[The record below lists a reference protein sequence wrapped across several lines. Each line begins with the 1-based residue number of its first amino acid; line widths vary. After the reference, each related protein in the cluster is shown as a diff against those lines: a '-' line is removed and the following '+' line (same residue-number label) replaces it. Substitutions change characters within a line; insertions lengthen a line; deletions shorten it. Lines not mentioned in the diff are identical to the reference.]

1 MGKLNISNEVSM
13 MQRHLF
19 PAGSALLL
27 LFTLFSASP
36 APAAPPPA
44 DFRALVKAAIPA
56 VVNVS
61 TERTEDVRSLGN
73 PFDFFRGH
81 PDMERFFGPFEDFYN
96 RGAPTRPRTSHSLGS
111 GFIISSDGY
120 IVTNNHVV
128 EGADAVT
135 VHLGGKNKEDAKYT
149 AELVGTDPETDL
161 ALLKISEN
169 NLPFLSFGDSEV
181 LEVGE
186 WVLAM
191 GSPLGLDHTVTA
203 GIVSAKSRNI
213 QSGSYDDFLQTD
225 ASINRGNSGGPLLNM
240 NGEVVGI
247 NTAIA
252 QRAQGIGFAIPS
264 GMAKR
269 IISDLKDHKKVN
281 RGWLGVTIQNV
292 DGAMAKA
299 LGMKDN
305 NGALVNTVHPDQPA
319 AAAGIKEGDVII
331 AVNKEKIK
339 NTEQL
344 LRTVA
349 LLPPGGAA
357 QITVWRDAAEV
368 NVTLTVAERGSGLSA
383 AGTKGD
389 KSAPS
394 GENPLGL
401 KVRPVTQDDMRRFNL
416 NSTAGLLIVSVEE
429 KGPAA
434 KAGLQTGDVV
444 TAVNMRAVQSTPEFD
459 AEISK
464 AGKQRGAVVLH
475 ISRQGRVFF
484 KAIELSKNK

>member
-1 MGKLNISNEVSM
+1 MIK
-13 MQRHLF
+13 RCLF
-19 PAGSALLL
+19 PASAALLL
-27 LFTLFSASP
+27 LLALFSASP
-36 APAAPPPA
+36 VPAAPAA
-44 DFRALVKAAIPA
+44 DFSDLAKAAMPA

-61 TERTEDVRSLGN
+61 TERAEEARSMGN

-96 RGAPTRPRTSHSLGS
+96 RGAPSPRPRTSHSLGS

-128 EGADAVT
+128 EGADVVT
-135 VHLGGKNKEDAKYT
+135 VHLGGKNKEDNKYT
-149 AELVGTDPETDL
+149 AEIVGSDPETDL
-161 ALLKISEN
+161 ALLKINATE
-169 NLPFLSFGDSEV
+169 LPFLKFGDSQI

-186 WVLAM
+186 WVLAI

-203 GIVSAKSRNI
+203 GIVSAKGRNI

-264 GMAKR
+264 SMAER
-269 IISDLKDHKKVN
+269 IIGDLRNHKKVS

-299 LGMKDN
+299 LGMKDAK
-305 NGALVNTVHPDQPA
+305 GALVNTVHPGQPA
-319 AAAGIKEGDVII
+319 AEAGIKEGDVIL
-331 AVNKEKIK
+331 AVNNDKIE

-344 LRTVA
+344 LRAVA
-349 LLPPGGAA
+349 LLSPGSKA
-357 QITVWRDAAEV
+357 QITVWRDAAEIKI
-368 NVTLTVAERGSGLSA
+368 TLTPAERGSGLSA
-383 AGTKGD
+383 SGVTGD
-389 KSAPS
+389 KSSPA
-394 GENPLGL
+394 GDNLLGL
-401 KVRPVTQDDMRRFNL
+401 KARPVTREDLRRFNL
-416 NSTAGLLIVSVEE
+416 NDTTGLLIVSVDD

-434 KAGLQTGDVV
+434 VAGLQIGDII
-444 TAVNMRAVQSTPEFD
+444 TAVNMHPVNSAADLDT
-459 AEISK
+459 EITK
-464 AGKQRGAVVLH
+464 AAKQRGAVVLH

-484 KAIELSKNK
+484 KAVELDKKK

>member
-1 MGKLNISNEVSM
+1 MIK
-13 MQRHLF
+13 RHFF
-19 PAGSALLL
+19 PTGAALLL
-27 LFTLFSASP
+27 LVALFSAAP
-36 APAAPPPA
+36 APAATPPA
-44 DFRALVKAAIPA
+44 DFRSLVKAAVPA

-61 TERTEDVRSLGN
+61 TERTEEARSMGN

-96 RGAPTRPRTSHSLGS
+96 RGAPSRPRTSHSLGS

-128 EGADAVT
+128 DGADVIT
-135 VHLGGKNKEDAKYT
+135 VHLGGKNREDNKYT

-161 ALLKISEN
+161 ALLKIN
-169 NLPFLSFGDSEV
+169 ADNLPFLSFGNSEV

-186 WVLAM
+186 WVLAI

-203 GIVSAKSRNI
+203 GIVSAKGRNI

-264 GMAKR
+264 GMAGR
-269 IISDLKDHKKVN
+269 IISDLKEHKKVS

-292 DGAMAKA
+292 DDAMAKA
-299 LGMKDN
+299 LGMKDDK
-305 NGALVNTVHPDQPA
+305 GALVNTVHAGQPA
-319 AAAGIKEGDVII
+319 AEAGIKEGDVII
-331 AVNKEKIK
+331 AVNKEQIG

-344 LRTVA
+344 LRAVA
-349 LLPPGGAA
+349 LLTPGSTA

-368 NVTLTVAERGSGLSA
+368 TLTLTVAERGSGLNA
-383 AGTKGD
+383 AGGKGD
-389 KSAPS
+389 KSTPS
-394 GENPLGL
+394 AGSPLGL
-401 KVRPVTQDDMRRFNL
+401 KVRPVTQEDMRRFNL
-416 NSTAGLLIVSVEE
+416 NSVSGLLIVSVED

-434 KAGLQTGDVV
+434 KAGLQAGDVI
-444 TAVNMRAVQSTPEFD
+444 TAVNMRAVQSTTEFN

-475 ISRQGRVFF
+475 ISRQGKVFF
-484 KAIELSKNK
+484 KAVDLSKNK